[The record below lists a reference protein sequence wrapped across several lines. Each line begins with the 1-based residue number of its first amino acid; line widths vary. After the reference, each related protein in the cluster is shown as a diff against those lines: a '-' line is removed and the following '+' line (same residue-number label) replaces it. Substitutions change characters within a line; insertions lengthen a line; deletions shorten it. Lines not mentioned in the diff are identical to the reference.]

1 MHTGRQTLG
10 SGYAGDSGRRRH
22 VAGSGSRRRLV
33 EPGREVRA
41 FVSDPAIGAELRA
54 LGVKVAL
61 GDVSDDSH
69 VQGSCTN
76 CFTAVLI
83 TEAARDG
90 RARSFATNEEQVL
103 EGWAAA
109 AAASG
114 VTRVIWVHDG
124 APPPGRARWDGVSR
138 SPRPRCRGGGPRRR
152 PFPPS
157 MSGQARPDQ
166 VT

>member
-1 MHTGRQTLG
+1 MPVIVVGADTSQGRAVVKG
-10 SGYAGDSGRRRH
+10 
-22 VAGSGSRRRLV
+22 LV

-41 FVSDPAIGAELRA
+41 FVSDPDVGAELRE

-69 VQGSCTN
+69 VQGACTN
-76 CFTAVLI
+76 CFTAVLV

-90 RARSFATNEEQVL
+90 RERSFAADEGQIL
-103 EGWAAA
+103 KGWASA

-124 APPPGRARWDGVSR
+124 EPPPVQVSEVRTVSPDHPDLVAEVAALDDARVL
-138 SPRPRCRGGGPRRR
+138 
-152 PFPPS
+152 PS
-157 MSGQARPDQ
+157 
-166 VT
+166 

>member
-1 MHTGRQTLG
+1 MPVIVVGADTSQGR
-10 SGYAGDSGRRRH
+10 AV
-22 VAGSGSRRRLV
+22 VAGLA

-41 FVSDPAIGAELRA
+41 FVSDPAVGAELRE

-69 VQGSCTN
+69 IQGACTN

-90 RARSFATNEEQVL
+90 RERSFAANEEQVL
-103 EGWAAA
+103 KGWAAA

-114 VTRVIWVHDG
+114 VTRVIWVHEG
-124 APPPGRARWDGVSR
+124 EPPPVRVREVRTVSPDHPDLVGEVAALDDARVL
-138 SPRPRCRGGGPRRR
+138 P
-152 PFPPS
+152 
-157 MSGQARPDQ
+157 
-166 VT
+166 T

>member
-1 MHTGRQTLG
+1 MPVIVVGADTSQGR
-10 SGYAGDSGRRRH
+10 AV
-22 VAGSGSRRRLV
+22 VAGLA

-41 FVSDPAIGAELRA
+41 FVSDPAVGAELRQ

-69 VQGSCTN
+69 IQGACTN

-90 RARSFATNEEQVL
+90 RERSFAANEEQVL
-103 EGWAAA
+103 EGWAGA

-114 VTRVIWVHDG
+114 VTRVIWVHEG
-124 APPPGRARWDGVSR
+124 EPPPVRVREVRTVSPDHPDLEGEVAALDDARVL
-138 SPRPRCRGGGPRRR
+138 P
-152 PFPPS
+152 
-157 MSGQARPDQ
+157 
-166 VT
+166 T

>member
-1 MHTGRQTLG
+1 MPVIVVGADTPQGRAVVEG
-10 SGYAGDSGRRRH
+10 
-22 VAGSGSRRRLV
+22 LV

-41 FVSDPAIGAELRA
+41 FVSNPTAGAELRDM
-54 LGVKVAL
+54 GVKVAL

-76 CFTAVLI
+76 CFTAVLV
-83 TEAARDG
+83 TEAARDE
-90 RARSFATNEEQVL
+90 RERSFAANEQQVL

-124 APPPGRARWDGVSR
+124 E
-138 SPRPRCRGGGPRRR
+138 
-152 PFPPS
+152 PPS
-157 MSGQARPDQ
+157 AGVREVRTVSPENPDLVAEVSALDDARFLPGEGGQDSLASP
-166 VT
+166 

>member
-1 MHTGRQTLG
+1 
-10 SGYAGDSGRRRH
+10 
-22 VAGSGSRRRLV
+22 
-33 EPGREVRA
+33 
-41 FVSDPAIGAELRA
+41 

-90 RARSFATNEEQVL
+90 RERSFAANEEQVL
-103 EGWAAA
+103 VGWAAA

-124 APPPGRARWDGVSR
+124 EPPPVRVREVRTVSTGHPDLVAEVASLDDARFLS
-138 SPRPRCRGGGPRRR
+138 
-152 PFPPS
+152 
-157 MSGQARPDQ
+157 Q
-166 VT
+166 

>member
-1 MHTGRQTLG
+1 MPVIVVGADTSQGRAVVEGL
-10 SGYAGDSGRRRH
+10 A
-22 VAGSGSRRRLV
+22 

-41 FVSDPAIGAELRA
+41 FVSDPATGAELRE

-69 VQGSCTN
+69 VQGACTN

-90 RARSFATNEEQVL
+90 RERSFAANEEQVL
-103 EGWAAA
+103 QGWAGA

-114 VTRVIWVHDG
+114 VTRVIWVHEG
-124 APPPGRARWDGVSR
+124 EPPPVRVREVRTVSPAHPDLVGEVAALDDARVL
-138 SPRPRCRGGGPRRR
+138 P
-152 PFPPS
+152 
-157 MSGQARPDQ
+157 
-166 VT
+166 T

>member
-1 MHTGRQTLG
+1 MPVIVVGADTSQGRAVVEG
-10 SGYAGDSGRRRH
+10 
-22 VAGSGSRRRLV
+22 LV

-41 FVSDPAIGAELRA
+41 FVSDPTVGAELRG

-90 RARSFATNEEQVL
+90 RERSFAANEEQVL
-103 EGWAAA
+103 VGWAAA

-124 APPPGRARWDGVSR
+124 EPPPVRVREVRTVSTGHPDLVAEVAALDDARFLS
-138 SPRPRCRGGGPRRR
+138 
-152 PFPPS
+152 
-157 MSGQARPDQ
+157 Q
-166 VT
+166 

>member
-1 MHTGRQTLG
+1 MPVIVVGADTSQGRAVLEG
-10 SGYAGDSGRRRH
+10 
-22 VAGSGSRRRLV
+22 LV

-41 FVSDPAIGAELRA
+41 FVSDPIVGAELRDM
-54 LGVKVAL
+54 GVKVAL

-69 VQGSCTN
+69 IQGACTN

-83 TEAARDG
+83 SEAARDQ
-90 RARSFATNEEQVL
+90 RERSFAANERQVL

-124 APPPGRARWDGVSR
+124 APPPVRVREVRTVSPEHPDLVREVAALDDAR
-138 SPRPRCRGGGPRRR
+138 
-152 PFPPS
+152 FLPS
-157 MSGQARPDQ
+157 
-166 VT
+166 

>member
-1 MHTGRQTLG
+1 MPVIVVGADTPTGRAVVEG
-10 SGYAGDSGRRRH
+10 
-22 VAGSGSRRRLV
+22 LV
-33 EPGREVRA
+33 EPGREVRV
-41 FVSDPAIGAELRA
+41 FVSDPGAGAELRE

-69 VQGSCTN
+69 VQGACMN

-83 TEAARDG
+83 TDAARD
-90 RARSFATNEEQVL
+90 RRERSFATNEANVL

-124 APPPGRARWDGVSR
+124 EPPPVRVREVRTVSPDHPDLVAEVAALDNARFL
-138 SPRPRCRGGGPRRR
+138 PY
-152 PFPPS
+152 
-157 MSGQARPDQ
+157 
-166 VT
+166 